1 MHLAQSRPQLQ
12 GSLHGL
18 FSQHPLPNELA
29 KQWSMAAPSC
39 SGGSPRL
46 ARQGRLH
53 SSSKWLPTCIH
64 THTQIYSANNPLQS
78 FFFFFLVA
86 THSAGVGRIC
96 TAGSK
101 AVGLQFSLSP
111 PPSFSPPSFFLTLF
125 FGTLTFQLQAKQPLL
140 FFSWF
145 SRITSSETLW
155 HFKNKSV
162 YLRYLYKPPPL
173 TPGFLFGLTT
183 RLPRVWWYPPLA
195 PTSSSCFVAKRWCL
209 VMFELHR
216 GSLLQKGLS
225 RSQDGYSTLWIL
237 DIELEWLQ
245 ISIYKCLECN

>member
-39 SGGSPRL
+39 SGGSPGSLGRDAFTAAANDFLL
-46 ARQGRLH
+46 A
-53 SSSKWLPTCIH
+53 S
-64 THTQIYSANNPLQS
+64 THTRKYILLTTLCKAFL
-78 FFFFFLVA
+78 FFLVA

-237 DIELEWLQ
+237 DIELE
-245 ISIYKCLECN
+245 